1 MAQVMTKRQE
11 RFVLAILQGQSQS
24 DAYKTAGYMAGKPG
38 SKSQDTEAVAKA
50 ASHVAHSA
58 TVSEALA
65 RARAVVVERQALT
78 VEDLVGMLLH
88 SREVAFKCEPP
99 QVAASVA
106 AAMGIAKL
114 LGLVIDRSKVEMT
127 LHKPAFSSAVL
138 ELSEAEWKAQFD
150 PAQKKSPT

>member
-1 MAQVMTKRQE
+1 MGGHLKLSRPQQ
-11 RFVLAILQGQSQS
+11 RFVDAVLAGKSQVE
-24 DAYKTAGYMAGKPG
+24 AYKAAGYKGGIKDPHAL
-38 SKSQDTEAVAKA
+38 SKA
-50 ASHVAHSA
+50 ASEIARAPSVAD
-58 TVSEALA
+58 ALA
-65 RARAVVVERQALT
+65 RARTVAADRAQLT

-88 SREVAFKCEPP
+88 SREVAFACDPP

-150 PAQKKSPT
+150 PGQKKIPT